1 MLILFIYLYFAL
13 LCTCGMFKLAEVAQ
27 DSLERTGKYQVIE
40 GIVSPVSDSYPKK
53 VCLCLVGLF
62 YACVYCTF
70 LT

>member
-1 MLILFIYLYFAL
+1 
-13 LCTCGMFKLAEVAQ
+13 MFKLAEVAQ